1 MRNRV
6 KVTAVYPVCC
16 HGFQEEEV
24 PQEPFVALTSEEED
38 EVERAFSANRYDL
51 MIWLYVRRESAI
63 CIVAH

>member
-51 MIWLYVRRESAI
+51 IKY
-63 CIVAH
+63 

>member
-6 KVTAVYPVCC
+6 NVRAIYPVCC
-16 HGFQEEEV
+16 CEFQEQEV

-38 EVERAFSANRYDL
+38 EVECAFSSNWYVL
-51 MIWLYVRRESAI
+51 MIWLYVGRESVI

>member
-38 EVERAFSANRYDL
+38 EVDRTFSANQYDL
-51 MIWLYVRRESAI
+51 MIWLYVRRKSVIYIIAY
-63 CIVAH
+63 